1 MRGILSLRRKG
12 SNRTFSNI
20 FGIIN
25 IACMVLSVWI
35 VDVSCMNIQL
45 LLGTRRH
52 RGGEWSEVLYF
63 GPWACHCRIMV
74 FPPQSVLRREREYTN
89 TTHTLYRR
97 CLSLHPSRDPWSVD
111 RRWYINVNPSSGF
124 PPYELRG
131 HCEVTS
137 VTPPPSAWH
146 NVRQYGFESALLFL
160 LYQGLYVGPHEEE
173 EDTVRVNSLIAN
185 ESSRTYYDKPWL
197 LTT

>member
-1 MRGILSLRRKG
+1 MYHVWIFSYYLLPEDTAGGGVKWSIVFWSLGLSLQNYG
-12 SNRTFSNI
+12 
-20 FGIIN
+20 
-25 IACMVLSVWI
+25 
-35 VDVSCMNIQL
+35 VS
-45 LLGTRRH
+45 
-52 RGGEWSEVLYF
+52 
-63 GPWACHCRIMV
+63 
-74 FPPQSVLRREREYTN
+74 PQSVLRREREYTN

-185 ESSRTYYDKPWL
+185 EL
-197 LTT
+197 LPYLLR